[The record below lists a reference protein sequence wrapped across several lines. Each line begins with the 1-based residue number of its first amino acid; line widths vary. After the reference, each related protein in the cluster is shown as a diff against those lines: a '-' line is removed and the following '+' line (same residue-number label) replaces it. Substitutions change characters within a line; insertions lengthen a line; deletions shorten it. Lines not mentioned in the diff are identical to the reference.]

1 MARDNSPQVRQ
12 RAQLER
18 KQSKRASYDRI
29 LIVSEGSKTE
39 PLYFKEIRS
48 TLRLHTANVEVQPSA
63 LGTEPMQ
70 VVRYAQKLFEKGDP
84 FKRVRPRAFEQVF
97 AVFDRDDHLTYF
109 DALASAAALDGRLR
123 NELNKPVKF
132 KAIASVPC
140 FELWLLL
147 HFEDV
152 QHPMHRT
159 AVLARLKNYIPG
171 YEKGGASYF
180 ATTKAHLE
188 IANQRAKALAALS
201 TAFDDDEPSTD
212 IFELVELLIGF
223 SMTLRAPKNPRVD
236 DDILAAHATPMSRS
250 KTE

>member
-1 MARDNSPQVRQ
+1 MARDNSPQIRQ

-39 PLYFKEIRS
+39 PNYFKEIRS
-48 TLRLHTANVEVQPSA
+48 ALRLQTTNVEVQPSA
-63 LGTEPMQ
+63 LGTEPIQ
-70 VVRYAQKLFEKGDP
+70 VVRYAQQLFERGDA
-84 FKRVRPRAFEQVF
+84 FRRVRPRAFEQVF

-109 DALASAAALDGRLR
+109 DALAYAASLDGRLR
-123 NELNKPVKF
+123 NDLNKLVKF

-147 HFEDV
+147 HFEDI
-152 QHPMHRT
+152 QHSMHRT
-159 AVLARLKNYIPG
+159 EVQARLKHHIPD
-171 YEKGGASYF
+171 YEKGGGGYF
-180 ATTKAHLE
+180 ATTRAHLE

-201 TAFDDDEPSTD
+201 TAFDDDESSTD

-223 SMTLRAPKNPRVD
+223 S
-236 DDILAAHATPMSRS
+236 S
-250 KTE
+250 